1 MPDFG
6 NESVS
11 PLGRDQQ
18 SPNVTPQIAPV
29 VVSGETANLS
39 GSLSAPEFERLA
51 ALAFRR
57 MWMTAIGAEEAE
69 IQEACTSLAGEI
81 SYDEELENLESV
93 RRLLQE

>member
-1 MPDFG
+1 M
-6 NESVS
+6 
-11 PLGRDQQ
+11 GRDQQ
-18 SPNVTPQIAPV
+18 SLSAMPPIAPV
-29 VVSGETANLS
+29 VVSDESANLS
-39 GSLSAPEFERLA
+39 GPISAPEFERLA

-57 MWMTAIGAEEAE
+57 VWMTAIGAEEAE